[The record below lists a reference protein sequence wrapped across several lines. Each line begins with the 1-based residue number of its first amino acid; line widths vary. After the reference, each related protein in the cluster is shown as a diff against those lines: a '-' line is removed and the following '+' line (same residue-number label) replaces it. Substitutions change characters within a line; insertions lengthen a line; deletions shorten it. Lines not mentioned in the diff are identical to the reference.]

1 MKKETFYRE
10 LNHIR
15 DSYVLEAGKKE
26 PKRLIFGKAQ
36 SFLALAACLCI
47 LLAGAFVMN
56 RPDNRPHP
64 QQVQV
69 PNPLW
74 QVDSREEMERLLD
87 FSVPVLDKAVEA
99 YIVLVDDSRPEMA
112 RVVYTDGTMFNK
124 KYGTGD
130 ISGIN
135 GGTLEKTETVGELS
149 VSFYSYV
156 DVDGKDTVYALWE
169 KDGFTY
175 SLSAENATFEQLTY
189 DIQILDLKE

>member
-1 MKKETFYRE
+1 M
-10 LNHIR
+10 
-15 DSYVLEAGKKE
+15 
-26 PKRLIFGKAQ
+26 
-36 SFLALAACLCI
+36 
-47 LLAGAFVMN
+47 
-56 RPDNRPHP
+56 
-64 QQVQV
+64 QV

-74 QVDSREEMERLLD
+74 QVDSREEMEELLD

-112 RVVYTDGTMFNK
+112 RVVYTDGTTFNK

-175 SLSAENATFEQLTY
+175 SLSAENTTFEQLTY

>member
-1 MKKETFYRE
+1 MKKETFYSE

-26 PKRLIFGKAQ
+26 PKWLTFGKAQ

-47 LLAGAFVMN
+47 LLAGAFVMH

-64 QQVQV
+64 QPVQI

-74 QVDSREEMERLLD
+74 QVDSREEMQRLMD

-112 RVVYTDGTMFNK
+112 RVVYTDGTTFNK
-124 KYGTGD
+124 NTAP
-130 ISGIN
+130 
-135 GGTLEKTETVGELS
+135 ETSAASLAAPW
-149 VSFYSYV
+149 
-156 DVDGKDTVYALWE
+156 KRRRPWE
-169 KDGFTY
+169 NC
-175 SLSAENATFEQLTY
+175 LSAFTGM
-189 DIQILDLKE
+189 